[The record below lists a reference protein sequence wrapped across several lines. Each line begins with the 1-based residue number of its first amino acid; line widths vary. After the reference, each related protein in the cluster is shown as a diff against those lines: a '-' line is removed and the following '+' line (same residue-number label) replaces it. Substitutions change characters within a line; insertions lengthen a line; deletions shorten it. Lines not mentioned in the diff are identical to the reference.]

1 MIRLACVLAGVL
13 GLSAALAT
21 ADEAAWTKA
30 LEDRSQRG
38 KLHDAAQLVRG
49 DSGRWNDEERWV
61 HCPAPPKMAA
71 RFSLDDWGDEWSAKK
86 AAPTAGDEN
95 WLMLSTRQL
104 NDHDRVW
111 VERVER
117 RGNRLTVLVNQSVWR
132 GKYFKNFT
140 CYQVL
145 GINVGR
151 LEPGTYQAT
160 CILRPWTFSKFD
172 GNGQPQEKVEERFR
186 DNWPRDEQPADR
198 KPVELSLSF
207 VVAEKPRSP

>member
-1 MIRLACVLAGVL
+1 MIRLGAWTLAIVLVA
-13 GLSAALAT
+13 SAASAV

-30 LEDRSQRG
+30 LADRTQRG

-49 DSGRWNDEERWV
+49 DSGRWNDAERWV

-71 RFSLDDWGDEWSAKK
+71 RFSLDDWAEPWAAKK
-86 AAPTAGDEN
+86 FSPATDAEN
-95 WLMLSTRQL
+95 WLVLSTRQL

-117 RGNRLTVLVNQSVWR
+117 RGNRLTVVVSQAAWR

-140 CYQVL
+140 GYHVL
-145 GINVGR
+145 AVNVGR
-151 LEPGTYQAT
+151 LEPGAYEAT
-160 CILRPWTFSKFD
+160 CILRPLVFSKFD

-186 DNWPRDEQPADR
+186 DNWPQDEQPADR
-198 KPVELSLSF
+198 KPAELSLTFS
-207 VVAEKPRSP
+207 VAEQPR